1 MYFIILVD
9 KFWSIETSGLN
20 ELLNLIMVSL
30 IHLFE
35 VQSLKALLYIN
46 FTIIFLY
53 ICCIFVFYSL
63 DAKSWMFTDDAEW
76 PGQPR
81 SCRGWQKNK
90 LDCELPS
97 SDHDP
102 GGNADSLSNYF
113 WLIINLFVRRRLGHC
128 FLPSER
134 LRVASWSETKSLDRV

>member
-30 IHLFE
+30 THLFE

-46 FTIIFLY
+46 LTIIFLY

-76 PGQPR
+76 YGQPR
-81 SCRGWQKNK
+81 PGRGWQENQ
-90 LDCELPS
+90 LDCQLPS

-102 GGNADSLSNYF
+102 GRDSVTL
-113 WLIINLFVRRRLGHC
+113 LFHWR
-128 FLPSER
+128 
-134 LRVASWSETKSLDRV
+134 SWKLQAHQGQSHRYCSKLAPTTT